1 MTEIAENLDR
11 IRRHLPRQ
19 ATLIAV
25 SKTFDAN
32 AVREAYHAGQR
43 NFGENKVQELLS
55 KAQEVQ
61 DLPDIRWHFIGHLQS
76 NKVKDLLRVPHLAT
90 VQSVDRLKVA
100 QLLNERLEREGRELD
115 VLIQV
120 NTSSEES
127 KYGCTPKEAPRLICE
142 IAALP
147 QLHIKGLMTIGK
159 LGGSA
164 DEIRKCFRVLRTIAA
179 QVEVEALP
187 GVSMQT
193 LSMGMTSDYE
203 AALKEGSNMVRIGQA
218 IFGKRHLPD
227 QYYWPEKGQGGV
239 TQ

>member
-11 IRRHLPRQ
+11 IRRHLPHQ

-32 AVREAYHAGQR
+32 AVREAYRAGQR
-43 NFGENKVQELLS
+43 DFGENKVQELLS
-55 KAQEVQ
+55 KSQALQ
-61 DLPDIRWHFIGHLQS
+61 DLPDTRWHFIGHLQS
-76 NKVKDLLRVPHLAT
+76 NKVKDVLRVPYLAM

-100 QLLNERLEREGRELD
+100 QMLNERLEREGRELD

-120 NTSSEES
+120 NTSGEES
-127 KYGCTPKEAPRLICE
+127 KYGCTPDEAPSQIRR

-147 QLHIKGLMTIGK
+147 HLHIKGLMTIGK
-159 LGGSA
+159 LGGSV
-164 DEIRKCFRVLRTIAA
+164 DETRQCFGCLRTIAA
-179 QVEVEALP
+179 QVEAESIP

-203 AALKEGSNMVRIGQA
+203 AALQEGSNMVRIGQA
-218 IFGKRHLPD
+218 IFGKRHIPD
-227 QYYWPEKGQGGV
+227 QHYWPEKAQGGIAR
-239 TQ
+239 